1 MITVKPEIVVNHLR
15 RARSFPYKGECRF
28 KSLFEDMMSMEQ
40 QMKLQIIPEEGRNP
54 KNIRLFNMNEIYE
67 DLKTNAKYRNRNS
80 AAIQRS
86 IDKIKAV
93 QNIRN

>member
-1 MITVKPEIVVNHLR
+1 
-15 RARSFPYKGECRF
+15 
-28 KSLFEDMMSMEQ
+28 MMSMEQ